1 MNSRDVIRAAAI
13 AQGWLHDSTDAGIG
27 RDRFSHRDGRRSIEI
42 WYDALGRVK
51 RVFPRSTHHR
61 ILTRAHLHNRSGAL
75 RLLKDGAVTA

>member
-13 AQGWLHDSTDAGIG
+13 AQGWLHDNTDAGIG

-42 WYDALGRVK
+42 WYDAMGRVK
-51 RVFPRSTHHR
+51 RVFPHFRSRR
-61 ILTRAHLHNRSGAL
+61 ILLTAHLHNRSGAL